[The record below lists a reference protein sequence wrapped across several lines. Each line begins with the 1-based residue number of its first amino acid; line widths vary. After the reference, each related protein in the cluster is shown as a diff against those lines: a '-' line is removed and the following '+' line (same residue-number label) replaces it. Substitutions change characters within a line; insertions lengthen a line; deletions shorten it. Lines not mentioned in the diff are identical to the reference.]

1 MFFNI
6 DDKSF
11 VKNVDF
17 LKEFG
22 TVYDLLIYLLG
33 NANRIISS
41 SEDQINF
48 FKAIYVL
55 KTIISS
61 MKNDIIDQKEE
72 QKSKLFAEQESVLNN
87 VKLLLEKKRRSLIN
101 LQKTI

>member
-1 MFFNI
+1 
-6 DDKSF
+6 
-11 VKNVDF
+11 
-17 LKEFG
+17 
-22 TVYDLLIYLLG
+22 
-33 NANRIISS
+33 
-41 SEDQINF
+41 
-48 FKAIYVL
+48 
-55 KTIISS
+55 

>member
-61 MKNDIIDQKEE
+61 MKNDIIDRKEE

>member
-41 SEDQINF
+41 SENQINF

>member
-87 VKLLLEKKRRSLIN
+87 VKSLLEKKRRLIN

>member
-22 TVYDLLIYLLG
+22 TVHDLLIYLLG

>member
-33 NANRIISS
+33 NAKRIISS

>member
-33 NANRIISS
+33 NANRIINS